1 MLDSKLISLLV
12 LNETKSYSKTAKIL
26 FLTQPAITSQIKSL
40 EDEYGIKIFNKASK
54 DLKLTSEG
62 EILIKHAK
70 KLQSL
75 YKSLESEL
83 KNQKEK
89 IKKLKVGITSGIDS
103 SFISMIFAKFSL
115 NHNDANNN
123 IEVTLL
129 SNNITS
135 LSKMLKLYEIDIV
148 ITDDKIN
155 DPDIT
160 SVTLDSDN
168 LMLITSPKSHLA
180 CLPSIPI
187 ELLKSIDLVVRLP
200 NSSTR
205 ILFDATLKSN
215 NLSINDFNIVMELN
229 SVSAIK
235 NLVKNNV
242 TNAILTNNSCINEIN
257 QNQIKAIPIENI
269 SINHETKLLFL
280 NSFSHKKI
288 LKEIIELYSKEKNNN
303 KQ

>member
-12 LNETKSYSKTAKIL
+12 LNETKSYSKTANIL

-40 EDEYGIKIFNKASK
+40 EDEYGIKIFNKAGK

-83 KNQKEK
+83 KSQKEK

-155 DPDIT
+155 DHDIT

-280 NSFSHKKI
+280 NSFSHEKI

-303 KQ
+303 K

>member
-12 LNETKSYSKTAKIL
+12 LNETKSYSKTANIL

-40 EDEYGIKIFNKASK
+40 EDEYGIKIFNKAGK

-83 KNQKEK
+83 KSQKEK

-257 QNQIKAIPIENI
+257 QNQIKTIPIENI

-280 NSFSHKKI
+280 NSFSHEKI

-303 KQ
+303 K